1 MADLEEAFEGVDII
15 MALRIQKERIS
26 EKIDFENYIKNY
38 QITKDNLPYSTF
50 LMHPGPVNRNIEIK
64 DDVLETQNAK
74 TILEQAK
81 NGVYVRMAILE
92 SILSSQGL

>member
-1 MADLEEAFEGVDII
+1 
-15 MALRIQKERIS
+15 MALRIQKEN
-26 EKIDFENYIKNY
+26 F
-38 QITKDNLPYSTF
+38 PYSKF